1 MMENE
6 RTPEADSSPPA
17 VVPSASNSTSVDTSS
32 GGTAST
38 PPSATNKPDSDV
50 ATAQSFRSPTKP
62 KARRKISVEDALATT
77 TAVQRLVEYFI
88 VVSSKPRWESAPRL
102 QTPDPTSRMKGE
114 SAQQQQQQQH
124 GAQTP
129 VRPVSENPIVFET
142 PHTNQRTSTRFD
154 PLISPEPL
162 NPPTTKKK
170 SQPIGSRFR
179 FRALDNDPVVEQ
191 RSLSSDD
198 GDEKKEMDSHQPE
211 DKVPASPTPRSE
223 WTRDDYGHTAGLE
236 ETAQSGSGENIHMPT
251 YKNCLHSF
259 QPLISARCPALDH
272 ADNPLNPMITQFC
285 YPSGDVIVPSRVYE
299 LPRVHHFV
307 LTNEKG
313 RKMYGTCS
321 TIFEEYVPAEEEQWI
336 TRDQILSGDSEHD
349 VEVTVSDKD
358 SALYIPKVLC
368 ILSTWPY
375 LTAFREYLA
384 QLYRLA
390 TSTNVMQAPI
400 ERYVMNITKEIPA
413 PPPGAYEIQ
422 VSILNST
429 IRFWAPP
436 AKLPIAY
443 VALPYQT
450 LFDCLDVENILLLW
464 NALIMEHKVLLVSS
478 QYSILTVCAEILT
491 SLLFPMRWSVAAC
504 LCFGLPFWK
513 LSVFLMP

>member
-6 RTPEADSSPPA
+6 MTHEAYPSPPA
-17 VVPSASNSTSVDTSS
+17 VVPSASNSSSVETIS
-32 GGTAST
+32 GATAST
-38 PPSATNKPDSDV
+38 PPSATNKLDGDA
-50 ATAQSFRSPTKP
+50 ATQAQSFRSPTKP
-62 KARRKISVEDALATT
+62 KMRRKISVEDALATT

-114 SAQQQQQQQH
+114 NTQQQRQQQQQR
-124 GAQTP
+124 AQTP

-142 PHTNQRTSTRFD
+142 PHTTQRTSTRFD

-170 SQPIGSRFR
+170 PQPLGSRFR
-179 FRALDNDPVVEQ
+179 FRALDIDSVVER
-191 RSLSSDD
+191 RSFSADD
-198 GDEKKEMDSHQPE
+198 GDEKKEESHQPE
-211 DKVPASPTPRSE
+211 QKVPASPTPRSE
-223 WTRDDYGHTAGLE
+223 WTRDDYGHATGLE
-236 ETAQSGSGENIHMPT
+236 ETARSGSGENIHMPT
-251 YKNCLHSF
+251 NNNCLHSF
-259 QPLISARCPALDH
+259 QPMISARCPVVDH

-285 YPSGDVIVPSRVYE
+285 YPSGDVIVPSRAYE

-313 RKMYGTCS
+313 RKMYGTCL
-321 TIFEEYVPAEEEQWI
+321 TIFEEYHPAAEEQWI
-336 TRDQILSGDSEHD
+336 TPDQILNGDSEHD
-349 VEVTVSDKD
+349 IEVTVSDKD

-504 LCFGLPFWK
+504 LCFCLAFFGN
-513 LSVFLMP
+513 FLFF

>member
-1 MMENE
+1 MMENDMTPDAYFSNLAAAP
-6 RTPEADSSPPA
+6 RT
-17 VVPSASNSTSVDTSS
+17 SNSSSMDTSS
-32 GGTAST
+32 GALSST
-38 PPSATNKPDSDV
+38 PPSVTNKPDRDV
-50 ATAQSFRSPTKP
+50 ATTTQSFKSPTKP
-62 KARRKISVEDALATT
+62 KMRRKFSVEDALATT
-77 TAVQRLVEYFI
+77 TAVQRLVEYFV

-102 QTPDPTSRMKGE
+102 QTPDPNSRKKGE
-114 SAQQQQQQQH
+114 STQQQQQH
-124 GAQTP
+124 SAQTP
-129 VRPVSENPIVFET
+129 VRPASEKPIVFET
-142 PHTNQRTSTRFD
+142 PHTNQRASTRFD
-154 PLISPEPL
+154 PDSLISPEPL

-170 SQPIGSRFR
+170 TQPLGSRFR
-179 FRALDNDPVVEQ
+179 FRSLHEDSVVKQ
-191 RSLSSDD
+191 RASSSDED
-198 GDEKKEMDSHQPE
+198 DEKKEMDSHQLN
-211 DKVPASPTPRSE
+211 VPASPTPRSE
-223 WTRDDYGHTAGLE
+223 WTRDDYGDTVHLE
-236 ETAQSGSGENIHMPT
+236 DTAQSGSGENIHMPT

-259 QPLISARCPALDH
+259 QPIISARCPVLDH

-285 YPSGDVIVPSRVYE
+285 YPSGDVIVPSSVYE

-307 LTNEKG
+307 LTNDKG
-313 RKMYGTCS
+313 RKVYGTCL
-321 TIFEEYVPAEEEQWI
+321 TIFEEYYPAAEEPWI
-336 TRDQILSGDSEHD
+336 TRDQIHSGDSESD
-349 VEVTVSDKD
+349 IEVTVSDKD
-358 SALYIPKVLC
+358 TALYIPKVLC

-390 TSTNVMQAPI
+390 TSTNVMQAPV

-422 VSILNST
+422 VPILNST

-436 AKLPIAY
+436 AKLPIPY

-491 SLLFPMRWSVAAC
+491 SLLFPMRWSV
-504 LCFGLPFWK
+504 
-513 LSVFLMP
+513 